1 MPNADPQP
9 VSHPAQKP
17 AQHPAPRTL
26 LTQALSDRVHAI
38 TGTVNCAIV
47 DAGDGRAVLVDS
59 GQDKDYGKRI
69 RRALEALELRL
80 AAIVATHSHAD
91 HFGGNAYLLRQFP
104 DVEVLAPAIEANL
117 IRAPY
122 LEPVYLFHG
131 ARPLPELTG
140 KWLQAEPSPVHR
152 EVEAG
157 TLELAG
163 ASLTLLDT
171 RGHAHRQLSVLV
183 DGVLLAADAVFGS
196 ETLERYPL
204 PFAQDVEGQLAAFDV
219 VAASGADV
227 VLPGHGDATNDLAG
241 LAERNRAAVLSA
253 ADAVTRACDGGG
265 TEDVLAGVADAMEIV
280 MTDLPRYHLNLCTVS
295 AYLGYLRSQ
304 GRVEAH
310 LTHGRLRWVRA

>member
-1 MPNADPQP
+1 MPNADPRLASPPAPQP
-9 VSHPAQKP
+9 APSPAQK
-17 AQHPAPRTL
+17 ASLTHP
-26 LTQALSDRVHAI
+26 LSDRVHAV
-38 TGTVNCAIV
+38 TGAVNCAIV

-69 RRALEALELRL
+69 RRALEALDLRL

-140 KWLQAEPSPVHR
+140 KWLQAEPSPVHH

-171 RGHAHRQLSVLV
+171 RGHAHRQLSVQV

-219 VAASGADV
+219 VAACGADV
-227 VLPGHGDATNDLAG
+227 VLPGHGEPTDDLPA
-241 LAERNRAAVLSA
+241 LAERNRTAVLTA
-253 ADAVTRACDGGG
+253 ADAVVRACDGGG
-265 TEDVLAGVADAMEIV
+265 TEDVLAGVAEAMGIV
-280 MTDLPRYHLNLCTVS
+280 MADLPRYHLNLCTVS
-295 AYLGYLRSQ
+295 AYLGYLRAQ
-304 GRVEAH
+304 GRVEVT
-310 LTHGRLRWVRA
+310 LDEGRLGWVRA

>member
-1 MPNADPQP
+1 
-9 VSHPAQKP
+9 
-17 AQHPAPRTL
+17 
-26 LTQALSDRVHAI
+26 
-38 TGTVNCAIV
+38 
-47 DAGDGRAVLVDS
+47 
-59 GQDKDYGKRI
+59 
-69 RRALEALELRL
+69 
-80 AAIVATHSHAD
+80 
-91 HFGGNAYLLRQFP
+91 P

-140 KWLQAEPSPVHR
+140 KWLQAEPSPVHH

-183 DGVLLAADAVFGS
+183 DGVLLAADARFGS

-219 VAASGADV
+219 VAACGADV
-227 VLPGHGDATNDLAG
+227 VLPGHGEPTDDLPG
-241 LAERNRAAVLSA
+241 LAERNRTAVLTA
-253 ADAVTRACDGGG
+253 ADAVVRACDGGG
-265 TEDVLAGVADAMEIV
+265 TEDVLAGVAEAMGIV
-280 MTDLPRYHLNLCTVS
+280 M
-295 AYLGYLRSQ
+295 A
-304 GRVEAH
+304 
-310 LTHGRLRWVRA
+310 